1 MANIIAN
8 PPASIS
14 TGDIEVTIE
23 PPVAGSTTI
32 VTGETVGVFNI
43 PANCYWVRIRNAGFV
58 QDGDAEEEATING
71 GSWSVG
77 REEFFQATLDEVAGV
92 YKLLPAIAIN
102 GNGSRVFYS
111 YSN

>member
-1 MANIIAN
+1 MANIIGI

-14 TGDIEVTIE
+14 TGEITVSLT
-23 PPVAGSTTI
+23 PPSAGSTTI
-32 VTGETVGVFNI
+32 STGETTGVFNI
-43 PANCYWVRIRNAGFV
+43 PAGCYWVRIRNAGFV
-58 QDGDAEEEATING
+58 QDGDQEEEATING

-92 YKLLPAIAIN
+92 YKKLPAIAIN

>member
-1 MANIIAN
+1 MANIIGI

-14 TGDIEVTIE
+14 TGAISVEIT
-23 PPVAGSTTI
+23 PPTAGSTTI
-32 VTGETVGVFNI
+32 STGETTGVFNV
-43 PANCYWVRIRNAGFV
+43 PAGCYWVRIRNAGFV
-58 QDGDAEEEATING
+58 RDGDLEEEATING

-92 YKLLPAIAIN
+92 YKKLPAIAIN

>member
-1 MANIIAN
+1 MANIIGI

-14 TGDIEVTIE
+14 TGEITVDIT

-32 VTGETVGVFNI
+32 STGETTGVFNI
-43 PANCYWVRIRNAGFV
+43 PAGCYWVRIRNAGFV
-58 QDGDAEEEATING
+58 RDGDLEEEATING

-77 REEFFQATLDEVAGV
+77 REEFFQATLDEVAGI
-92 YKLLPAIAIN
+92 YKKLPAIAIN

>member
-1 MANIIAN
+1 MANIIGI

-14 TGDIEVTIE
+14 TGEITVEIA
-23 PPVAGSTTI
+23 PPVAGSTSL
-32 VTGETVGVFNI
+32 VTGETTGVFNV
-43 PANCYWVRIRNAGFV
+43 PADCYWVRIRNAGFV
-58 QDGDAEEEATING
+58 RDGDLEEEATING

-77 REEFFQATLDEVAGV
+77 REELFTATLDEVLGV
-92 YKLLPAIAIN
+92 YKKLPAIAIN